1 MCKLI
6 GICEVIKDIQTFVI
20 ASKTQTPVFQTFSKA
35 FVLDK
40 IASSKVYEDN
50 EACHKIVTMPKMSS
64 RTKHIALPYHF
75 FHTKVIELE
84 TKVISISTHSQLADS
99 SQKVFQQASFKQ
111 QERL

>member
-64 RTKHIALPYHF
+64 WTKHICTTLPLLPYQGDRTGDQSHIYQYSF
-75 FHTKVIELE
+75 
-84 TKVISISTHSQLADS
+84 STS
-99 SQKVFQQASFKQ
+99 
-111 QERL
+111 R